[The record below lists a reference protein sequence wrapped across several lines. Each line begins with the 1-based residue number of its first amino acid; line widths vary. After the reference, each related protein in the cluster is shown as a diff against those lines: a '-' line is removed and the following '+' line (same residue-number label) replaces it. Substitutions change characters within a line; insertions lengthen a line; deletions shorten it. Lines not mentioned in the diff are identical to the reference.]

1 MEISNV
7 PDKEFKVMIINML
20 TELGRGNEEHNKNFN
35 KDVET

>member
-7 PDKEFKVMIINML
+7 PDKKFKVMIINML
-20 TELGRGNEEHNKNFN
+20 TELGRVNEEHNENFN